1 MEQLRERRRLR
12 EREEVNGRAE
22 RGCNQARMS
31 LVQHRDPSTTR
42 RATPGDNVEYI
53 GADDGLPTA
62 IMEVAGTRRHVKL
75 DSGARYTV
83 AGTDWMQYGDRVA
96 RAAPVDYV
104 EGIGG
109 FLLDVVGVWEF
120 SMRNIFGEVISVEA
134 CIVSGCTDEFL
145 LGVDFMRGHG
155 AMMDFERNEVRYTT
169 AGRAVVIPFR
179 THGDA
184 ENARVAAV
192 RMPRDAV
199 EVKRFVHLAGYYRR
213 FIEGFGSFMT
223 PMTKLLRKGAQW
235 EWAEAQQA
243 AFDRVK
249 AVLTSKP
256 LLIYP
261 DFTLPFRLV
270 TDASKVGLG
279 ACLMQDRGEGWQ
291 PVAYASKVNST
302 TEANYGITELEC
314 LAKVWAI
321 KLFRPYLYG
330 RRFTIITDH
339 SALKWLMTSPNLTGK
354 LHRWALTLQELDF
367 DVQYRPGAT
376 NVVADALSR
385 APTTASVLA
394 AIGKRRRAK
403 KRQAARTPAAD
414 AAEATNGTAEATS
427 GSTEAPS
434 GTVEATS
441 GTAEATDKLKSGTA
455 ESSGDDA
462 GGDGQ
467 QARRGEDG
475 DAGGGRAA
483 REQAVRRK
491 RVTWASDVV
500 GGDELADRQGQGT
513 KQSGG
518 DGRRRPVRDGPH
530 AGDDDVDQ
538 VAQADKT
545 AGPTE
550 TTGAKLTSDERAR
563 MPRMEALRRTPAE
576 SREVLCKAS
585 DGVVTTSGENG
596 AGGRQD
602 KPPKAK
608 QTAVVPQA
616 AATMGSGA
624 WVRYSAETEWRPPS
638 KTPTCVR
645 RRRAARVWRSER
657 AGEHKGMKVERRHG
671 LVLIITAAGQRVV
684 LPPELWPVV
693 FKECHDFEVKQ
704 WVRGCQ
710 ECGSRKARSREIVP
724 PLRSIKSGDVGDRW
738 ALDVAGPLPTS
749 DGGPRYVIAALE
761 YVTRYAVAVT
771 VKQHTF
777 ENVAEFLMKHVVLR
791 FGPFRELLTDGAPE
805 LTGKV
810 IEELVVL
817 LQAQQ
822 INPVPYR
829 PQMIG

>member
-1 MEQLRERRRLR
+1 
-12 EREEVNGRAE
+12 
-22 RGCNQARMS
+22 
-31 LVQHRDPSTTR
+31 
-42 RATPGDNVEYI
+42 
-53 GADDGLPTA
+53 
-62 IMEVAGTRRHVKL
+62 
-75 DSGARYTV
+75 
-83 AGTDWMQYGDRVA
+83 
-96 RAAPVDYV
+96 
-104 EGIGG
+104 
-109 FLLDVVGVWEF
+109 
-120 SMRNIFGEVISVEA
+120 
-134 CIVSGCTDEFL
+134 
-145 LGVDFMRGHG
+145 
-155 AMMDFERNEVRYTT
+155 
-169 AGRAVVIPFR
+169 
-179 THGDA
+179 
-184 ENARVAAV
+184 
-192 RMPRDAV
+192 
-199 EVKRFVHLAGYYRR
+199 
-213 FIEGFGSFMT
+213 
-223 PMTKLLRKGAQW
+223 MTKLLRKGAQW

-279 ACLMQDRGEGWQ
+279 ACLIQDHGEGWQ

-302 TEANYGITELEC
+302 TEANYGITELKC
-314 LAKVWAI
+314 LAVVWSI
-321 KLFRPYLYG
+321 ELFRPYLYG

-367 DVQYRPGAT
+367 DVQYRPEAT

-394 AIGKRRRAK
+394 AIGKRRRAR

-414 AAEATNGTAEATS
+414 AAEATNSTA
-427 GSTEAPS
+427 
-434 GTVEATS
+434 EATS
-441 GTAEATDKLKSGTA
+441 GTAEATDELKSGTA

-467 QARRGEDG
+467 QARRCEDG

-518 DGRRRPVRDGPH
+518 DGQRRPVRDGPH

-538 VAQADKT
+538 VAQADET

-550 TTGAKLTSDERAR
+550 TTGAKLTSDERAS

-608 QTAVVPQA
+608 QTAVVPQGGGHDGQRRVGPILGGDGVETSGQDADTLQLTDEDIA
-616 AATMGSGA
+616 AAQRKSRL
-624 WVRYSAETEWRPPS
+624 VQRLLQ
-638 KTPTCVR
+638 
-645 RRRAARVWRSER
+645 
-657 AGEHKGMKVERRHG
+657 AGEHKGIKVERRHG
-671 LVLIITAAGQRVV
+671 LVLIITAAGRRVV

-693 FKECHDFEVKQ
+693 FK
-704 WVRGCQ
+704 
-710 ECGSRKARSREIVP
+710 
-724 PLRSIKSGDVGDRW
+724 
-738 ALDVAGPLPTS
+738 
-749 DGGPRYVIAALE
+749 
-761 YVTRYAVAVT
+761 
-771 VKQHTF
+771 
-777 ENVAEFLMKHVVLR
+777 
-791 FGPFRELLTDGAPE
+791 
-805 LTGKV
+805 
-810 IEELVVL
+810 
-817 LQAQQ
+817 
-822 INPVPYR
+822 
-829 PQMIG
+829 